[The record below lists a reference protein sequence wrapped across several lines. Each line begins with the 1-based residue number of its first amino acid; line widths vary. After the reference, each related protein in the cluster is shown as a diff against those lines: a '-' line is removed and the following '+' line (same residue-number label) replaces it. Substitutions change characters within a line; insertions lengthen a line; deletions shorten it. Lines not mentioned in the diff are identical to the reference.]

1 MYLIIQL
8 ENGENIMKNILLI
21 EKYYGDVAQ
30 LVEHHPEE
38 VGCQWFK
45 STHYHNKYGDIAQMV
60 DKSEWLKPIRSLVQ
74 VQLSPQTKKTVS
86 SP

>member
-21 EKYYGDVAQ
+21 EKY
-30 LVEHHPEE
+30 
-38 VGCQWFK
+38 
-45 STHYHNKYGDIAQMV
+45 YGDIAQMV